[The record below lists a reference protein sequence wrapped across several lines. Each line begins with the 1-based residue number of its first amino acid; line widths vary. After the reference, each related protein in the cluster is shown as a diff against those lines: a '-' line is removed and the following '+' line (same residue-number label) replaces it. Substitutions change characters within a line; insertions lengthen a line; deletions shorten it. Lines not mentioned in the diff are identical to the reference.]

1 VSAAIFLLLLDLV
14 KMPISS
20 GVCCRA
26 SAATAK
32 KKLELFSRRH
42 QISQVK
48 IDEIGWETGSKNMD
62 VDVRAKRSA

>member
-1 VSAAIFLLLLDLV
+1 
-14 KMPISS
+14 MPISS

-32 KKLELFSRRH
+32 KKLELLLSATSDH
-42 QISQVK
+42 YQISQVK
-48 IDEIGWETGSKNMD
+48 IDEIGWEIGSKNMD